1 MIYYTKEREY
11 FMRSNKG
18 ITMMSLIIYITSF
31 LLVTGIV
38 AGVTAFFY
46 GNSSLMTAELYS
58 AADYNKLNLYLVKES
73 EQENNRVK
81 DIARVEAAGAS
92 DSNAYYLEFT
102 NGDRFTYDEDNKLLY
117 FNYICLCEDVQ
128 NFKVNDPEY
137 DTGKEVISV
146 MVEFTNKS
154 YTSKYTMAQ

>member
-1 MIYYTKEREY
+1 
-11 FMRSNKG
+11 MRSNKG

-81 DIARVEAAGAS
+81 DIARNEAAGDNNS
-92 DSNAYYLEFT
+92 DAYYLEFT

-117 FNYICLCEDVQ
+117 FNYVCLCEDVQ
-128 NFKVNDPEY
+128 SFKVNPLEY
-137 DTGKEVISV
+137 TSGKEVLSI

-154 YTSKYTMAQ
+154 YSSKYTMAQ